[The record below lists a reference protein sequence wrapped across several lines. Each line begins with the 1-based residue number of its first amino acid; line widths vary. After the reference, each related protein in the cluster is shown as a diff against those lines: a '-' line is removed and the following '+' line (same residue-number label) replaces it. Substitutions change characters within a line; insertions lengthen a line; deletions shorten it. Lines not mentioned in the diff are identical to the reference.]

1 MNHAQYFVIK
11 NKVLHVQPIG
21 VQNRQF
27 LVGHLEAAVSDKADN
42 RFVRIG
48 HLSADRCRNAEAHR
62 SQAAAC
68 QQLLAVL
75 ERVILSRPHLVLANV
90 RYDNGFT
97 IRQFADILDYMLRFD
112 ERIGFFVT
120 ERVLLFVVHNVIE
133 PNRVIRHFCQ
143 LRVIQHQQR
152 QFGIRQYWDI
162 SVHDLADF
170 GIIDVNMDNDSLRGK
185 IGWIACDTVI
195 ETCAEVEKQVAL
207 HQSHI

>member
-1 MNHAQYFVIK
+1 M
-11 NKVLHVQPIG
+11 
-21 VQNRQF
+21 
-27 LVGHLEAAVSDKADN
+27 
-42 RFVRIG
+42 
-48 HLSADRCRNAEAHR
+48 
-62 SQAAAC
+62 
-68 QQLLAVL
+68 
-75 ERVILSRPHLVLANV
+75 LANV
-90 RYDNGFT
+90 GNNNGFT
-97 IRQFADILDYMLRFD
+97 LSQFTDLLDYMLWLD
-112 ERIGFFVT
+112 EGIGFFVT